1 MKATRTVVLL
11 ALLAA
16 ACTTKNEN
24 SALVIT
30 KVLQSKGTT
39 AAGVVTC
46 PSITVGDVE
55 FNYILIGPDNF
66 GQVFL
71 VVDNRTVDI
80 STQNTV
86 LRTSSSDFLPHQV
99 VVSYEVLGNGTMNA
113 PATVA
118 VAGVVVPAH
127 GQGPVGIPALFPS
140 TFGAAAG
147 GIAAGTFIRATLH
160 LEGKLIDGSTVK
172 TAEREYIFRACGG
185 TGCAAN
191 PCL

>member
-16 ACTTKNEN
+16 ACTTKGEN

-30 KVLQSKGTT
+30 KVLISKGTT
-39 AAGVVTC
+39 AAGVTTC
-46 PSITVGDVE
+46 PPITVSDVE
-55 FNYILIGPDNF
+55 SNYILIGPDNF

-71 VVDNRTVDI
+71 VVDNRILDV

-86 LRTSSSDFLPHQV
+86 LRTPSADFLPHQV
-99 VVSYEVLGNGTMNA
+99 VVSYEVLGTGTLTA
-113 PATVA
+113 PSTVA
-118 VAGVVVPAH
+118 VAAVVVPTK

-140 TFGAAAG
+140 TFGAVAG

-172 TAEREYIFRACGG
+172 TAEREYIFRTCGAA
-185 TGCAAN
+185 GCAAN